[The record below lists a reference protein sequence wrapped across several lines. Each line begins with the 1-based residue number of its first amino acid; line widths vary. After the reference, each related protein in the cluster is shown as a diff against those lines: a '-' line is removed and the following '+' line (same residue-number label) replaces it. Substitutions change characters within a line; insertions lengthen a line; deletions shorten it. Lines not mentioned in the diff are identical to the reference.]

1 MVATYL
7 FPVIA
12 HMYKIP
18 RLVLYDIRKKTDG
31 TQYFTTYV
39 YSYDPESCCVS
50 CEIREGFIHNVG
62 PSGNACIVFI
72 DNRSH
77 YMLFH
82 YNEDSDMS
90 QSTSAYEPWN
100 PTQIYLYE

>member
-1 MVATYL
+1 
-7 FPVIA
+7 
-12 HMYKIP
+12 MYKITIF
-18 RLVLYDIRKKTDG
+18 VLYNIRKSIDG

-50 CEIREGFIHNVG
+50 REIREGFIYDIH

-72 DNRSH
+72 DDRSH

-82 YNEDSDMS
+82 YYDHSGMS
-90 QSTSAYEPWN
+90 QSMSVDLP
-100 PTQIYLYE
+100 